1 MTREFEAR
9 GGPIIFM
16 NQKRIRL
23 SPEVAAVCDQGNYE
37 KGEVRGCAA
46 NISCMT
52 SQPGPP
58 AC

>member
-23 SPEVAAVCDQGNYE
+23 SPEVAAVVTRATTKRLSPGST
-37 KGEVRGCAA
+37 A
-46 NISCMT
+46 NVAPVCL
-52 SQPGPP
+52 
-58 AC
+58 